1 MQTSTSFAFG
11 QKLKSLLDGTGINSE
26 RQREPLAPLCRET
39 FDDHPNDLRFPVLGD
54 AKDGPAAV
62 PRVDIAIDQES
73 A

>member
-39 FDDHPNDLRFPVLGD
+39 FDYHPNDLRFPVLGERERR
-54 AKDGPAAV
+54 ARRCPQG
-62 PRVDIAIDQES
+62 RHRH
-73 A
+73 